1 MTVTI
6 IQDGK
11 IQPAVAANAPP
22 IPAILIPTNVAEFTA
37 IGPGVIWDIVIRSVN
52 SDMLSH

>member
-37 IGPGVIWDIVIRSVN
+37 IGPGVIWDIVIR
-52 SDMLSH
+52 